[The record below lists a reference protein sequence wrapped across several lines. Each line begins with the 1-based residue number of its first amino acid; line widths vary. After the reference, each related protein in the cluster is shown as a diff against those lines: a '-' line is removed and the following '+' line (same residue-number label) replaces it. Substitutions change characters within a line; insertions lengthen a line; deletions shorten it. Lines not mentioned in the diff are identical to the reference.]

1 MTRFVVTCAAG
12 FIGSN
17 IVKGLNAR
25 GIDDIIA
32 VDDLTQGDKF
42 RNLADLKIA
51 DYVDVDLFYDL
62 FADGYF
68 GKVEGVFHEGAC
80 SDTMES
86 DGKYMMDNNYTLSC
100 GLFNACRERG
110 TRLLYAS
117 SAATYGGSDTF
128 RETPEFEHPLN
139 VYGYSKLLF
148 DQRMRRE
155 LGADFQ
161 RLKTGKG
168 PQVAGFRYFN
178 VYGPR
183 EQHKGRMASV
193 AFHQFNQFRSE
204 GKVKLFGEYGGYGPG
219 EQQRD
224 FVFID
229 DVVAVNLWFL
239 DHPERSGI
247 FNLGTGH
254 AQPFNDVAAAVVNAL
269 RPNPNAAPLDA
280 AAAAARGLIEY
291 IAFPDALRG
300 KYQCHTQADL
310 GALRKAGCDHA
321 FADVQ
326 TGVARY
332 MAQLTAQ
339 GGAGQPAA

>member
-1 MTRFVVTCAAG
+1 MTRYVVTGAAG

-51 DYVDVDLFYDL
+51 DYVDADVFYDA
-62 FADGYF
+62 FADGHF
-68 GKVEGVFHEGAC
+68 GKVEAVFHEGAC
-80 SDTMES
+80 SDTMEQ

-100 GLFNACRERG
+100 GLFAACRERG

-117 SAATYGGSDTF
+117 SAATYGWTDTF
-128 RETPEFEHPLN
+128 REEPKYELPLN

-155 LGADFQ
+155 IGDDFSGAATSGA
-161 RLKTGKG
+161 R
-168 PQVAGFRYFN
+168 QVVGFRYFN

-193 AFHQFNQFRSE
+193 AFHEFNQFRAE
-204 GKVKLFGEYGGYGPG
+204 GKVKLFGEYGGYAAG
-219 EQQRD
+219 EQKRD
-224 FVFID
+224 FVFVD

-239 DHPERSGI
+239 DNPGKSGL
-247 FNLGTGH
+247 FNLGTGR
-254 AQPFNDVAAAVVNAL
+254 AQPFNDVATAVLNAL
-269 RPNPNAAPLDA
+269 GREPNAPLRSMHDWVA
-280 AAAAARGLIEY
+280 SGRLEY
-291 IAFPDALRG
+291 IPFPDALRG
-300 KYQCHTQADL
+300 KYQCYTQADL
-310 GALRKAGCDHA
+310 TKLRAAGCNHV

-326 TGVARY
+326 TGVASY
-332 MAQLTAQ
+332 MAELSR
-339 GGAGQPAA
+339 

>member
-1 MTRFVVTCAAG
+1 MTRYVVTGAAG

-51 DYVDVDLFYDL
+51 DYVDADLFYDA

-68 GKVEGVFHEGAC
+68 GKVDAVFHEGAC
-80 SDTMES
+80 SDTMEQ

-100 GLFNACRERG
+100 GLFAACKERG
-110 TRLLYAS
+110 ARLLYAS

-128 RETPEFEHPLN
+128 KETPQYELPLN

-155 LGADFQ
+155 LGDDFSGAA
-161 RLKTGKG
+161 KTKAK
-168 PQVAGFRYFN
+168 QVVGFRYFN

-193 AFHQFNQFRSE
+193 AFHQYNQFKAE

-219 EQQRD
+219 EQSRD
-224 FVFID
+224 FVFVD

-239 DHPERSGI
+239 DNPGKSGV
-247 FNLGTGH
+247 FNLATGR
-254 AQPFNDVAAAVVNAL
+254 AQPFNDVAHSVLKAL
-269 RPNPNAAPLDA
+269 GGTPAQV
-280 AAAAARGLIEY
+280 EY
-291 IAFPDALRG
+291 IPFPDALRG
-300 KYQCHTQADL
+300 KYQCYTRADL
-310 GALRKAGCDHA
+310 TKLRATGCDHA

-326 TGVARY
+326 AGVASY
-332 MAQLTAQ
+332 MAELKRQ
-339 GGAGQPAA
+339 G

>member
-1 MTRFVVTCAAG
+1 MKIVVTGAAG

-17 IVKGLNAR
+17 IIRGLNAR
-25 GIDDIIA
+25 GIDHIIA
-32 VDDLTQGDKF
+32 VDDLSEGDKF

-51 DYVDVDLFYDL
+51 DYVDKDVFYEL
-62 FADGYF
+62 YAQGAF
-68 GKVEGVFHEGAC
+68 GKVEAVFHEGAC

-100 GLFNACRERG
+100 GLFNSCQQAG

-155 LGADFQ
+155 CGDNFKKFK
-161 RLKTGKG
+161 R
-168 PQVAGFRYFN
+168 QVVGFRYFN

-193 AFHQFNQFRSE
+193 AFHQFNQFKAE
-204 GKVKLFGEYGGYGPG
+204 GRVKLFGEYGGYASGG
-219 EQQRD
+219 QLRD

-239 DHPERSGI
+239 DNPDKSGI
-247 FNLGTGH
+247 FNLGTGR
-254 AQPFNDVAAAVVNAL
+254 AQPFNDVALSVVNAL
-269 RPNPNAAPLDA
+269 RATQGDSALDLAGAAQA
-280 AAAAARGLIEY
+280 GLIEY
-291 IAFPDALRG
+291 VPFPDALRG
-300 KYQCHTQADL
+300 KYQCYTQADL
-310 GALRKAGCDHA
+310 TALRASGCDHA

-326 TGVARY
+326 SGVTQY
-332 MAQLTAQ
+332 MATLSQTA
-339 GGAGQPAA
+339 